1 MEPYD
6 NIVSHLVPQ
15 MSADEDQF
23 FNIPTERSTKELKEI
38 IEKSKIELVS
48 VQSPCWS
55 APEKSAGQGAAKRG
69 DGAFIPK
76 ASGTESKN
84 DR

>member
-38 IEKSKIELVS
+38 IEKSYPNILDKIFL
-48 VQSPCWS
+48 
-55 APEKSAGQGAAKRG
+55 
-69 DGAFIPK
+69 
-76 ASGTESKN
+76 
-84 DR
+84 